1 MTALN
6 TANDVRLGTTQVL
19 KVYQGT
25 TLIWENKPA
34 VPTSFAFTNLG
45 VLTNSVTMSWAA
57 VPNAV
62 SYKVYRDIVNGT
74 SGVVVSTQAGTSYT
88 ASVPQDE
95 FQRWYVSAV
104 NNSGGESDKAGPIRV
119 KGGRAEQ
126 SIAAGSTTIANDN
139 LVTSA
144 SRWRDGT
151 WGYGSVYQP
160 YVGWFSTEAYRYAG
174 FYEIS
179 MATLRN
185 AIAIKKPELNGYW
198 LSINCDRARLFFT
211 RDSAVGNSGT
221 EYTVQVSLGN
231 GISYSSGAE
240 PPAQANVYDFTVKTS
255 GAGFSSYAM
264 PQNWFQAIYQQHA
277 NYNGLLFRPYRND
290 GARQEYMAF
299 LPGAYW
305 EMDISWGKIVTQAAV
320 TTVAWS

>member
-19 KVYQGT
+19 KVYQGS

-62 SYKVYRDIVNGT
+62 SYKVYRDIVNGA

-119 KGGRAEQ
+119 KGGRPEQ
-126 SIAAGSTTIANDN
+126 SIAAGSTTITNDN
-139 LVTSA
+139 AVTSA
-144 SRWRDGT
+144 SRFRAGT
-151 WGYGSVYQP
+151 WGYGGSNHP
-160 YVGWFSTEAYRYAG
+160 YVGWFNTEAYRYTG

-179 MATLRN
+179 WATLRN
-185 AIAIKKPELNGYW
+185 AIAIKKPELNGHW
-198 LSINCDRARLFFT
+198 GSINCHGARLFFT

-231 GISYSSGAE
+231 GISYGSGVE
-240 PPAQANVYDFTVKTS
+240 PPAQINVYDFTVKTS
-255 GAGFSSYAM
+255 GAGFTAYAM
-264 PQNWFQAIYQQHA
+264 PSNWFQAIYQQHD
-277 NYNGLLFRPYRND
+277 NYNGFLFRPYRND
-290 GARQEYMAF
+290 GARQEYMGF

-305 EMDISWGKIVTQAAV
+305 EMDLSWGKIVTQAEV
-320 TTVAWS
+320 KTVAWT